1 MARAERPALML
12 LDSHMPRLAG
22 VDVVRALRADPDLY
36 FRTVPVVLMTGKAGP
51 ENTVTGFADGV
62 TDYLLK
68 PLAPSL
74 VRARVRA
81 WLLRGDA
88 STKSAPLRR
97 SNDAAAGI
105 VKKATV
111 PKKDQPSRSCLV
123 FPVECILVAVMPQSA
138 LRQTV
143 RERLANGW
151 LFPAPHKV
159 WVGKGTRQICI
170 VCGTA
175 IGPSEV
181 ENEVLGSTTVWSH
194 LPCDS
199 IWREESEP
207 HVRAGGRWSGLTTSL
222 VCARPCV
229 SGSRM
234 GRYSCCRTTSHG
246 LGEA

>member
-1 MARAERPALML
+1 
-12 LDSHMPRLAG
+12 
-22 VDVVRALRADPDLY
+22 
-36 FRTVPVVLMTGKAGP
+36 
-51 ENTVTGFADGV
+51 
-62 TDYLLK
+62 
-68 PLAPSL
+68 
-74 VRARVRA
+74 
-81 WLLRGDA
+81 
-88 STKSAPLRR
+88 
-97 SNDAAAGI
+97 
-105 VKKATV
+105 
-111 PKKDQPSRSCLV
+111 
-123 FPVECILVAVMPQSA
+123 MPQSA

-246 LGEA
+246 LGEAWVTFAPCARRRSSRLSRRKKSSARHALTHIYWCATERGSLSQ